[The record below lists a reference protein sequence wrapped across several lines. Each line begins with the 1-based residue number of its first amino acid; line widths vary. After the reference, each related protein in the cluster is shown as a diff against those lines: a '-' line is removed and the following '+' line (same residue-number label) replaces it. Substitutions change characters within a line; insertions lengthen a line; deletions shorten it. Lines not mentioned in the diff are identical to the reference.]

1 MLSFGVC
8 LRCPNT
14 KGFLSMGQSET
25 CRKVAWL
32 GFFIQ
37 KQKRAC
43 REGSFFPSL
52 LHTAVSSLLHSI
64 GKDKGQ
70 NRAKY

>member
-1 MLSFGVC
+1 MLSSGVC
-8 LRCPNT
+8 LRCPDT
-14 KGFLSMGQSET
+14 KAFLSTGQSET
-25 CRKVAWL
+25 CRKVARL

-52 LHTAVSSLLHSI
+52 LHTAVSSLLHNI
-64 GKDKGQ
+64 WKGKRQ

>member
-1 MLSFGVC
+1 M
-8 LRCPNT
+8 
-14 KGFLSMGQSET
+14 ET
-25 CRKVAWL
+25 THAFFWGLPQMPRHQGLFVHGTIRNAWL

-37 KQKRAC
+37 KEKRAC

-52 LHTAVSSLLHSI
+52 LHIAVSSLLHSI
-64 GKDKGQ
+64 GKGKGQ